1 MDQVTYLIIL
11 RFIHIVTGV
20 FWAGATIYLA
30 WFILPAVKACGP
42 EGGRFMQQLGNTN
55 KLPVVMTVASILNVV
70 SGALLLWEL
79 SAGLQTT
86 FLFSKHGLI
95 LLLGAALATFAFIEG
110 FFVTRPAVLQ
120 MNKFSQTLVV
130 SGKQPT
136 DEQMLQILKF
146 RKRIGAATNMAAYL
160 LLLAVVA
167 MSLIRYI

>member
-1 MDQVTYLIIL
+1 MDQVTYLIVL

-55 KLPVVMTVASILNVV
+55 KLPVVMTVTSSLNVL
-70 SGALLLWEL
+70 SGILLLWKL
-79 SAGLQTT
+79 SAGLETT
-86 FLFSKHGLI
+86 FLFSKHGLV
-95 LLLGAALATFAFIEG
+95 LLFGGALAILAFIEG

-120 MNKFSQTLVV
+120 MNKFSQTVAMG
-130 SGKQPT
+130 GKPPSE
-136 DEQMLQILKF
+136 EQMQQILRF
-146 RKRIGAATNMAAYL
+146 RKKIRNATNMAAFL